1 MELAERVRQQVS
13 WRLDRQPSWVLL
25 VELFIGL
32 GWARAAVAKAISPAW
47 WRGATI
53 QTFVAEQTGR
63 GLPWWEPVLERVVL
77 PNVEVIAVLVL
88 AGQLVAAGSL
98 LFARYLG
105 LGLTVGMTMNLTF
118 ILTGAVDPS
127 VFYLILQAVI
137 ALWLYEQHAERSVGI
152 RSMTAFMVAGV
163 VVAAASVP
171 FLRTLNPMTV
181 IDDAAGVL
189 ATYSLTIVAATFA
202 ARRRLVAEREGLLG
216 PRGGRDRIVRESVP
230 AGEPV
235 PPLREDVEDGED
247 GDARG

>member
-1 MELAERVRQQVS
+1 MALAERVREQVS

-32 GWARAAVAKAISPAW
+32 GWLRAAVAKLLAPAW
-47 WRGATI
+47 WRGDTI

-63 GLPWWEPVLERVVL
+63 GLPWWDPFLQEVVLEHLEVV
-77 PNVEVIAVLVL
+77 AALVL
-88 AGQLVAAGSL
+88 AGQFVAGSSL
-98 LFARYLG
+98 LLARYLG
-105 LGLTVGMTMNLTF
+105 IGLTVGMTMNLTF

-152 RSMTAFMVAGV
+152 RSMTAFMVAGI

-171 FLRTLNPMTV
+171 FIESLAPMAV
-181 IDDAAGVL
+181 IDDAATVL

-202 ARRRLVAEREGLLG
+202 ARRRLVAEREGLLATRVG
-216 PRGGRDRIVRESVP
+216 ADRIVRDTVV

-235 PPLREDVEDGED
+235 PPLRDEAD
-247 GDARG
+247 GDAAD